1 MSAADIWE
9 GYKNMVKKSEYFKRY
24 MMTLLFPAGMYA
36 VFALI
41 ALLTGNQSF
50 FAGYTTEGMIHD
62 TVSNTIIAL
71 AIAIPLSGGRWDF
84 GPGAII
90 MLGAIIGGNLGI
102 RMQANAFVMLLLCI
116 VICICLALIEAV
128 LYVTLRVP
136 NMIISMGVVMIYEAV
151 SGLINGGWG
160 VNFFANDAVYT
171 EEILRMNQFPLIYM
185 MLAAVM
191 LISWFLL
198 YKTKFGYDTRS
209 LGSNARLA
217 VNAGVHEKKNI
228 ILTYVLVGALVG
240 CAAMLSACSS
250 KVEPASNLSSTG
262 LMFGSMAPVLIGLF
276 IGGFTNMPWGI
287 FVGALGME
295 IFTYGLNAFGID
307 SSIQTIVTGIVL
319 ALIMAYINDG
329 MKLVHRLKELCRFG
343 KAAA

>member
-1 MSAADIWE
+1 MSRKS
-9 GYKNMVKKSEYFKRY
+9 GFFKKYA
-24 MMTLLFPAGMYA
+24 MTLLFPLGMYA
-36 VFALI
+36 VFAIITLMI
-41 ALLTGNQSF
+41 GNQSF
-50 FAGYTTEGMIHD
+50 FTQYTTEGMIHD
-62 TVSNTIIAL
+62 TVQNTIIAL

-84 GPGAII
+84 GPGAVI
-90 MLGAIIGGNLGI
+90 MLGAIIGGNIGI
-102 RMQANAFVMLLLCI
+102 QLHANVFVVLLLCI
-116 VICICLALIEAV
+116 ASCIFLALMEAV

-151 SGLINGGWG
+151 SGLINSGFG
-160 VNFFANDAVYT
+160 VNFFANEAGYT
-171 EEILRMNQFPLIYM
+171 EHLLSINKFPLIYI
-185 MLAAVM
+185 MLVIVM
-191 LISWFLL
+191 LVTWFLL
-198 YKTKFGYDTRS
+198 YKTKFGYDTKS
-209 LGSNARLA
+209 LGSNAKLS

-228 ILTYVLVGALVG
+228 ILTYVLVGALLG
-240 CAAMLSACSS
+240 CAAMLDACGG

-276 IGGFTNMPWGI
+276 LSRFTNMPWGI

-329 MKLVHRLKELCRFG
+329 AKFIHAVKSMFG
-343 KAAA
+343 GRRRAAL

>member
-1 MSAADIWE
+1 MS
-9 GYKNMVKKSEYFKRY
+9 KKSGFFKRY
-24 MMTLLFPAGMYA
+24 AMTLLFPVGMYA
-36 VFALI
+36 VFAIITLI
-41 ALLTGNQSF
+41 IGNQSF
-50 FAGYTTEGMIHD
+50 FTGYTMEGIIHD
-62 TVSNTIIAL
+62 TVQNTIIAL

-102 RMQANAFVMLLLCI
+102 RLHANVFGVLLLCI
-116 VICICLALIEAV
+116 VSCVCLALIEAI

-136 NMIISMGVVMIYEAV
+136 NMIISMGVVMVYEAV
-151 SGLINGGWG
+151 SGLINNGLG
-160 VNFFANDAVYT
+160 VNFFANEADYT
-171 EEILRMNQFPLIYM
+171 EHLLSINKFPLIYI
-185 MLAAVM
+185 M
-191 LISWFLL
+191 LIVVMFVTWFLL

-217 VNAGVHEKKNI
+217 VNAGVHEKQNI
-228 ILTYVLVGALVG
+228 ILTYVLVGALLG
-240 CAAMLSACSS
+240 CAAMLDACGS
-250 KVEPASNLSSTG
+250 KIEPANNLSSTA

-276 IGGFTNMPWGI
+276 LGGFTNMPWGI

-295 IFTYGLNAFGID
+295 VFTYGLNAFGID

-329 MKLVHRLKELCRFG
+329 AKLIGAVKSLFIRRK
-343 KAAA
+343 KAGS